1 MRVRGKRNHKFRAL
15 LTFSNLL
22 QNAICMYR
30 IKKKNHKF
38 RDGAKSENLGW
49 QVVMQLWMQLP
60 SGALYSDKICMGVR
74 PPCPPASAIPVHCWY
89 NVSSLLL
96 DITYACL
103 HCTMMSLRRLLSSIA
118 AFLLVRD
125 VAPWWMRYF
134 RRLLRL
140 SKSWE
145 LVMAFDRA
153 STSAA
158 ARLEMMY
165 EVEKSGH
172 SKGNFMRDKSTL
184 FPPSASGLRS
194 VYKSKPLNFLSCV
207 ISEH

>member
-1 MRVRGKRNHKFRAL
+1 
-15 LTFSNLL
+15 
-22 QNAICMYR
+22 MY
-30 IKKKNHKF
+30 
-38 RDGAKSENLGW
+38 
-49 QVVMQLWMQLP
+49 
-60 SGALYSDKICMGVR
+60 
-74 PPCPPASAIPVHCWY
+74 VHCWY

-118 AFLLVRD
+118 AFLLLRD
-125 VAPWWMRYF
+125 VPPWWMRYF
-134 RRLLRL
+134 RRLPPRLLLARL

-153 STSAA
+153 RGCAA
-158 ARLEMMY
+158 AACWRRPRLEMMY

-172 SKGNFMRDKSTL
+172 SMGNFTRDKSTL
-184 FPPSASGLRS
+184 FPPPSSASGLWP

-207 ISEH
+207 ISDRNSRNVCK

>member
-1 MRVRGKRNHKFRAL
+1 
-15 LTFSNLL
+15 
-22 QNAICMYR
+22 MY
-30 IKKKNHKF
+30 
-38 RDGAKSENLGW
+38 
-49 QVVMQLWMQLP
+49 VTYPV
-60 SGALYSDKICMGVR
+60 Y
-74 PPCPPASAIPVHCWY
+74 VHCWY

-118 AFLLVRD
+118 AFLLLRD
-125 VAPWWMRYF
+125 VPPWWMRYF
-134 RRLLRL
+134 RRLPRPRMLLARL

-153 STSAA
+153 RGCAA
-158 ARLEMMY
+158 AVLRRRPRPRLEMMY

-184 FPPSASGLRS
+184 FPPPLSASGLRS